1 MYVDCVWGSCGLESG
16 KNRIVILEYSELG
29 SLADSEGKFK
39 GCGGEWLTSIMDGI
53 LGEDEAQESQR
64 EEGAKGSLGL
74 PLLREIQVGNG
85 VKG

>member
-1 MYVDCVWGSCGLESG
+1 
-16 KNRIVILEYSELG
+16 
-29 SLADSEGKFK
+29 
-39 GCGGEWLTSIMDGI
+39 MDGI

-85 VKG
+85 VKGSAIHSSENSCQQKGPRSKCGRSV